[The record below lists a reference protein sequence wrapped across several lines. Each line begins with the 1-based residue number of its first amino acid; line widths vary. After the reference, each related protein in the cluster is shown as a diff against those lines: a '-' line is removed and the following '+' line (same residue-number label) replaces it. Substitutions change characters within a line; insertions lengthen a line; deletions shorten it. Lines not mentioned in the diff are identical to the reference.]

1 MKLNKQQ
8 ITRIRIEM
16 YNMMV
21 FLVGFLAV
29 VTPVP
34 IEARLLG
41 AFLMANG
48 LTNFQWEYR
57 IKRMDKEITELKNK
71 DNKNQNMS
79 D

>member
-1 MKLNKQQ
+1 MKLN
-8 ITRIRIEM
+8 TRIGIDV

-21 FLVGFLAV
+21 FLIGLLAV
-29 VTPVP
+29 ITPVP

-41 AFLMANG
+41 AFLMADG

-57 IKRMDKEITELKNK
+57 IKRMDEEITELK

-79 D
+79 N

>member
-8 ITRIRIEM
+8 ITRIRIDV

-21 FLVGFLAV
+21 FLIGLLTVI
-29 VTPVP
+29 TPVP

-57 IKRMDKEITELKNK
+57 IKRMDEEITELK

>member
-1 MKLNKQQ
+1 MKLN
-8 ITRIRIEM
+8 TRIGIDV

-21 FLVGFLAV
+21 FLTGLLAV
-29 VTPVP
+29 ITPVP

-41 AFLMANG
+41 AFLMADG

-57 IKRMDKEITELKNK
+57 IKRMDEEITELK

-79 D
+79 N

>member
-1 MKLNKQQ
+1 MKLN
-8 ITRIRIEM
+8 TRIRIDV

-21 FLVGFLAV
+21 FLIGLLAV
-29 VTPVP
+29 ITPVP

-57 IKRMDKEITELKNK
+57 IKRMDEEITELK
-71 DNKNQNMS
+71 DSKNQNIS
-79 D
+79 N

>member
-1 MKLNKQQ
+1 MKLTKQQ
-8 ITRIRIEM
+8 KRRICIDAHG
-16 YNMMV
+16 MMV
-21 FLVGFLAV
+21 FLIGLLAV

-48 LTNFQWEYR
+48 LTEFEYKWR
-57 IKRMDKEITELKNK
+57 IKRMDEEITELK

>member
-1 MKLNKQQ
+1 MKLN
-8 ITRIRIEM
+8 TRICIDVH
-16 YNMMV
+16 NMMV
-21 FLVGFLAV
+21 FLIGLLAV

-34 IEARLLG
+34 IEARLMG

-57 IKRMDKEITELKNK
+57 IKRMDEEITELK

>member
-8 ITRIRIEM
+8 ITRIRIDV
-16 YNMMV
+16 YNMMLFLLGVLTV
-21 FLVGFLAV
+21 F
-29 VTPVP
+29 TPVP

-41 AFLMANG
+41 AFLMAHG
-48 LTNFQWEYR
+48 LTNFEWEYR

>member
-1 MKLNKQQ
+1 MKLN
-8 ITRIRIEM
+8 TRIRIDV

-21 FLVGFLAV
+21 FLIGLLAV
-29 VTPVP
+29 ITPVQ

-57 IKRMDKEITELKNK
+57 IKRMDEEITELK
-71 DNKNQNMS
+71 DNKNQNIS
-79 D
+79 N